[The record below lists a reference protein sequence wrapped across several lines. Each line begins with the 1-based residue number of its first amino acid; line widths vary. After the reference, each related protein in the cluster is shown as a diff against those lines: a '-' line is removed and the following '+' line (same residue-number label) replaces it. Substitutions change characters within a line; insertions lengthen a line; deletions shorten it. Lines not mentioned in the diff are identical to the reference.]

1 MLSGKHVLEILE
13 RRPKIV
19 GSGREVYTV
28 KDEPSKGIRFENV
41 SFAFPAR
48 PNIPILRNLNLFIA
62 TGTTLALVGPSGSG
76 KSTTVQMLMRYYDPD
91 SGSVSVNGKRT
102 VDYERLETLRH
113 NFGLVSQEPVL
124 FDRTVAENIAYGDN
138 TREVPMAE
146 VIAAARNANI
156 HEFVMNLPEVRRG
169 WYFKGGF
176 LITISFHLGLQHCAG
191 YSRRE
196 FIGGTEAADCDRPCL
211 GEGSEGADFGRGN
224 FGVGQSE

>member
-62 TGTTLALVGPSGSG
+62 TGTTVALVGPSGSG

-169 WYFKGGF
+169 WYFKGVY
-176 LITISFHLGLQHCAG
+176 LISISPYPFRATTQRWVLAAGVYRGDRSSGLR
-191 YSRRE
+191 S
-196 FIGGTEAADCDRPCL
+196 P
-211 GEGSEGADFGRGN
+211 
-224 FGVGQSE
+224 VPW